1 MRAVSCVLPKLPN
14 AIDIRHMN
22 SHLMNAQ
29 LRVSE
34 NKALSRV
41 TGSEDE
47 QVVTGGRRKLREEDI
62 RNLYSSHT
70 LS

>member
-1 MRAVSCVLPKLPN
+1 
-14 AIDIRHMN
+14 MN